1 MYIYI
6 LRQYPRF
13 YRQNFFWVYFLIRS
27 NEYFCDQF
35 GTYRKTDFYTPHK
48 TNSKV
53 YFYLLER
60 SMNTVRT
67 YLLRNKRSK
76 CKQRSKWHKR
86 LFKERDFAADV
97 YLSEA
102 QNPIPPPPPKHY
114 TCIQNLKT
122 VTPGGGGGGVEP
134 ERGQQVTKLGWKH
147 QHDW

>member
-27 NEYFCDQF
+27 NEDFCYQF

-53 YFYLLER
+53 YFNLLER

-102 QNPIPPPPPKHY
+102 QNPIPPPPY
-114 TCIQNLKT
+114 TLYVYTILT
-122 VTPGGGGGGVEP
+122 HGGGGVEP